1 MFSRCLGV
9 STPLENEASMLR
21 RSGLD
26 RVEDG
31 WWGVRVPRAAIE
43 RIAEA
48 GGLIGL
54 TEDRQVGAGHVV
66 RVEYCLL

>member
-1 MFSRCLGV
+1 
-9 STPLENEASMLR
+9 MLR